1 MSSLTG
7 RRGLKTAQ
15 KFVINQRA
23 NCKYHRGG
31 SREPN
36 INEPNISDRVFK
48 IRLDPRIIPGAIRGK
63 FLRRQKFFAIPP
75 PPSSYIGSPS
85 TRLISFVS

>member
-7 RRGLKTAQ
+7 KRGLKTAQ

-48 IRLDPRIIPGAIRGK
+48 IRLDPG
-63 FLRRQKFFAIPP
+63 
-75 PPSSYIGSPS
+75 
-85 TRLISFVS
+85 